1 MESME
6 SVEEGDITTLVGFGI
21 LLCIFTVGMFLQIKI
36 IKGLKQDRT
45 TAWEIDLS
53 HSVVMMVHFSFVILF
68 EIAIYTIPTLDA
80 HHGNWVCSAS
90 FYLRMLGAG
99 EIFFHSLIISFYKY
113 LFIVHHFMVI
123 NIGPDRMKKILRCVY
138 LLLLIGGSLSYTF
151 RPNFRAFNSVHNC
164 GTQQSETDVDLPNR
178 LFMCGTVDLKYNTI
192 YDYVMNIATAMFCSV
207 QTILAMLIYLNILE
221 IFFYIGIFRHMKR

>member
-1 MESME
+1 M
-6 SVEEGDITTLVGFGI
+6 DDNRKFDAATLLGFCV
-21 LLCIFTVGMFLQIKI
+21 LLIVFAIGVFLQIKI
-36 IKGLKQDRT
+36 IKALKQDRT
-45 TAWEIDLS
+45 TAWEIQLT
-53 HSVVMMVHFSFVILF
+53 HSIVMLVHFSFVIIF
-68 EIAIYTIPTLDA
+68 ESTIDFVPTLDTYL
-80 HHGNWVCSAS
+80 GTWICSAT
-90 FYLRMLGAG
+90 FLLRMFGAG
-99 EIFFHSLIISFYKY
+99 EMIIHSLIISFYKY
-113 LFIVHHFMVI
+113 IFIVHHNMVLD
-123 NIGPDRMKKILRCVY
+123 IGIDRMKKILRFVY

-178 LFMCGTVDLKYNTI
+178 LFMCGTVDMKYNTI

>member
-1 MESME
+1 MESMV
-6 SVEEGDITTLVGFGI
+6 SAEEGEITPLVGFGI

-45 TAWEIDLS
+45 TAWEIELS
-53 HSVVMMVHFSFVILF
+53 HSIVMMVHFSFVILF
-68 EIAIYTIPTLDA
+68 EITIYTFPTLDA
-80 HHGNWVCSAS
+80 YPGKWVCSAS

-123 NIGPDRMKKILRCVY
+123 NIGQDRMKKILRCVY

-164 GTQQSETDVDLPNR
+164 GTPQSETDVDLPNR
-178 LFMCGTVDLKYNTI
+178 LFMCGTVDMKYNTI
-192 YDYVMNIATAMFCSV
+192 YDYVMNIATGMFCSV

>member
-1 MESME
+1 
-6 SVEEGDITTLVGFGI
+6 
-21 LLCIFTVGMFLQIKI
+21 
-36 IKGLKQDRT
+36 
-45 TAWEIDLS
+45 
-53 HSVVMMVHFSFVILF
+53 MMVHFSFVILF
-68 EIAIYTIPTLDA
+68 EITIYTFPTLDA
-80 HHGNWVCSAS
+80 YHGKWVCSAS

-123 NIGPDRMKKILRCVY
+123 NIGQDRMKKILRCVY

-164 GTQQSETDVDLPNR
+164 GTPQSEIDVDLPNR
-178 LFMCGTVDLKYNTI
+178 LFLCGTVDMKYNTI
-192 YDYVMNIATAMFCSV
+192 YDYVMNIATGMFCSV